1 MDGHGKTL
9 LILLVTC
16 LLLGGCVSG
25 AVYHP
30 MGTIRHTPAEA
41 GLAYEDVRFK
51 AADGIMLS
59 GWWVP
64 AERPRATVLFC
75 HGNGGNISSCMD
87 TLMVCRR
94 LNLNV
99 FLFDY
104 RGYGS
109 SEGSPSEQGT
119 YLDADAAWGYLTSER
134 KLPPEGIIV
143 WGRSLGGAIA
153 ARTAA
158 SRAPGCVIIESAF
171 TSLPDLVNDRF
182 WRVPDWVLEGY
193 TYDTRSSLERINV
206 PVLIIHSPDD
216 EVIPFRHGRDLY
228 GSIRGEGAFVEIR
241 GSHNRGFIESMVLY
255 ESSIRA
261 FLDGHLKGKEIFGQ

>member
-1 MDGHGKTL
+1 MDGHAKTL
-9 LILLVTC
+9 FILLVTC
-16 LLLGGCVSG
+16 FLLGGCVSG

-30 MGTIRHTPAEA
+30 MRTIRHTPAEA
-41 GLAYEDVRFK
+41 DLAYEDVRFQ
-51 AADGIMLS
+51 AADGVVLS

-94 LNLNV
+94 LELNV

-158 SRAPGCVIIESAF
+158 SRTPGCVIIESAF
-171 TSLPDLVNDRF
+171 TSLPDLVSGRF
-182 WRVPDWVLEGY
+182 GWVPDWVLEGY
-193 TYDTRSSLERINV
+193 TYDTRQYLERIDV

-216 EVIPFRHGRDLY
+216 EIIPFRHGRDLY
-228 GSIRGEGAFVEIR
+228 GSIRGEGAFVEIH
-241 GSHNRGFIESMVLY
+241 GSHNRGFIESMALY

-261 FLDGHLKGKEIFGQ
+261 FLDDHLKDKEIPGQ